1 MKSFIDKFERS
12 RLLTILMALALALGT
27 TTLVTGCD
35 NQGPAEEA
43 GESID
48 EAMEDA
54 GDSIE
59 DAADDVEDEFE
70 DN

>member
-1 MKSFIDKFERS
+1 MLKS
-12 RLLTILMALALALGT
+12 RLTTFLLALMLALGGAA
-27 TTLVTGCD
+27 LAGCD

-43 GESID
+43 GENID

-54 GDSIE
+54 GDAMD
-59 DAADDVEDEFE
+59 DASDEMEETF